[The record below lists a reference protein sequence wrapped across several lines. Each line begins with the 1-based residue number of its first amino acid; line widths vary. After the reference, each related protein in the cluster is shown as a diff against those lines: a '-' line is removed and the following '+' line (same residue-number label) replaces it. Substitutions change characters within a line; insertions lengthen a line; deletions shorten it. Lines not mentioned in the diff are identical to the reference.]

1 MPIRPSFVGAITL
14 LLLASA
20 CGRDG
25 GTENVEGDVGGVEL
39 LTSVDAQ
46 RVGGSG
52 LSDEEQNAS
61 LGSPLGGSDP
71 QDSPDDVMASPTIP
85 PAGGSGRGVSAD
97 NNDCSSDPNPLFT
110 HSYTDLD
117 ELEFISPTIVVS
129 GNWLKN
135 RQYHKVVTDADN
147 QAPLVP
153 VYAST
158 DATAVGITHY
168 LGTMQPWEGDPFQIP
183 QFDVRFEVSCEVA
196 FWFDH
201 LSVLVEP
208 FAALAAPDPV
218 LDTRDAQVA
227 IRVDVNAGDLIGY
240 TSGTEP
246 AHTWEC
252 TSSGDSGHR
261 VFG

>member
-1 MPIRPSFVGAITL
+1 
-14 LLLASA
+14 
-20 CGRDG
+20 
-25 GTENVEGDVGGVEL
+25 
-39 LTSVDAQ
+39 
-46 RVGGSG
+46 
-52 LSDEEQNAS
+52 
-61 LGSPLGGSDP
+61 
-71 QDSPDDVMASPTIP
+71 MASPTIP

-97 NNDCSSDPNPLFT
+97 NNDCSSDANPLFT

-153 VYAST
+153 VYAPT

-246 AHTWEC
+246 AHTWDFVLVNRAESNQFANQGRYEQTGDLADLLRADCPFDYFVGPLRSQYRSRFGPWNGRVAGFEC
-252 TSSGDSGHR
+252 DLEVDVVGTIAGGWFLTS
-261 VFG
+261 FEP